1 MSDLYQ
7 LTLKEAIE
15 FAKKDGAKPVLEAF
29 QKRAEAL
36 NPKVNAFLRLD
47 VSSRKVP
54 GTPVG
59 QVPEPV
65 PIVPGT
71 FHGVPISIKDN
82 ICIDGAEVTCASKIL
97 EKHVPPYDATV
108 IEKLKMAGATLFGQ
122 CNMDEFAFG
131 SSCETS
137 AFGPCRNP
145 WDLERVP
152 GGSSGGCAA
161 SVAADMTLA
170 ALGSDTGGSIRQPA
184 ALCGVVGVKPTYG
197 RVSRY
202 GLIAFGSSF
211 DQIGPITKTVED
223 AAILMNVISGHD
235 PKDSTSAPQSV
246 PDFTQALKR
255 DVKGLRIGLPKEYFI
270 EGIDPEIE
278 KSVRQAAEVYRK
290 LGAEIKTISLPHT
303 EYSVAVYYIVA
314 VAEAS
319 SNLGR
324 FDGVEY
330 GLRVPTKDLREMYFE
345 TRNQGFG
352 PEAKR
357 RILLGTF
364 VLSAGYYEAYY
375 LKGQKV
381 RTLIRQDF
389 EKAFKEV
396 DVILS
401 PTSPTPA
408 FKIGEKL
415 ADPLAMYLSDIFT
428 IPANHAGIPAMSLP
442 CGFKTVKT
450 VPGTMGTG
458 SGTCPVGVP
467 GTVELPIGLQ
477 LMARPFDEATMLRAA
492 YAFEQETGV
501 YKKKPKL

>member
-1 MSDLYQ
+1 MTDLCS

-15 FAKKDGAKPVLEAF
+15 FAKKEGAKPLVDAF
-29 QKRAEAL
+29 QKRAETL
-36 NPKVNAFLRLD
+36 NPKINAFLRM
-47 VSSRKVP
+47 VP
-54 GTPVG
+54 GTA
-59 QVPEPV
+59 
-65 PIVPGT
+65 GT
-71 FHGVPISIKDN
+71 GSGIFRGVPVAVKDN
-82 ICIDGAEVTCASKIL
+82 ICIEGQEVTCASKIL
-97 EKHVPPYDATV
+97 IKHVPPYNATV
-108 IEKLKMAGATLFGQ
+108 IEKLKNAGITVSAQ

-137 AFGPCRNP
+137 TFGPCKNP
-145 WDLERVP
+145 WDLTRVP
-152 GGSSGGCAA
+152 GGSSGGSAA

-235 PKDSTSAPQSV
+235 LKDSTSAPEKV
-246 PDFTQALKR
+246 PDFTQSLKR

-270 EGIDPEIE
+270 EGIDPEVE
-278 KSVRQAAEVYRK
+278 KSVRVAADLYKK
-290 LGAEIKTISLPHT
+290 LGAEIKQISLPHT

-330 GLRVPTKDLREMYFE
+330 GLRVPAKDLREMYFE
-345 TRNQGFG
+345 TRDQGFG
-352 PEAKR
+352 HEAKR

-396 DVILS
+396 DLILS
-401 PTSPTPA
+401 PTSPTAA
-408 FKIGEKL
+408 FKIGEKV

-428 IPANHAGIPAMSLP
+428 IPANLSGVPAMSVP
-442 CGFKTVKT
+442 CGFTS
-450 VPGTMGTG
+450 
-458 SGTCPVGVP
+458 SGLPVGM
-467 GTVELPIGLQ
+467 Q
-477 LMARPFDEATMLRAA
+477 LMARPFDEATLFRAA
-492 YAFEQETGV
+492 HTFEQETGI

>member
-1 MSDLYQ
+1 LNVTDLCS
-7 LTLKEAIE
+7 LTLKEAAGI
-15 FAKKDGAKPVLEAF
+15 AKKDGAQPILEAF
-29 QKRAEAL
+29 SKRAQAL
-36 NPKVNAFLRLD
+36 NPKLNAFLRFDPSKMENGKGAPLY
-47 VSSRKVP
+47 
-54 GTPVG
+54 
-59 QVPEPV
+59 
-65 PIVPGT
+65 
-71 FHGVPISIKDN
+71 GVPVSIKDN
-82 ICIDGAEVTCASKIL
+82 ICIDGREVTCASKIL
-97 EKHVPPYDATV
+97 QKHVPPYDATV
-108 IEKLKMAGATLFGQ
+108 TEKLKAAGATLFSQ

-145 WDLERVP
+145 WDPERVP
-152 GGSSGGCAA
+152 GGSSGGSAA

-184 ALCGVVGVKPTYG
+184 ALCGVVGLKPTYG

-223 AAILMNVISGHD
+223 AALLMNVISGHD
-235 PKDSTSAPQSV
+235 PKDSTSAPV
-246 PDFTQALKR
+246 KAPDFTQALKR

-278 KSVRQAAEVYRK
+278 KSVRQAAETYKK

-330 GLRVPTKDLREMYFE
+330 GLRVPTKDLREMYYE
-345 TRNQGFG
+345 TRDQGFG
-352 PEAKR
+352 QEAKR

-396 DVILS
+396 DAILS
-401 PTSPTPA
+401 PTSPTAA
-408 FKIGEKL
+408 FKIGEKTS
-415 ADPLAMYLSDIFT
+415 DPIAMYLSDIFT
-428 IPANHAGIPAMSLP
+428 IPANLAGIPAISVP
-442 CGFKTVKT
+442 CGFTSK
-450 VPGTMGTG
+450 G
-458 SGTCPVGVP
+458 
-467 GTVELPIGLQ
+467 LPIGLQ
-477 LMARPFDEATMLRAA
+477 LMARPFEEETLFRTA
-492 YAFEQETGV
+492 YAFEQEAGI

>member
-1 MSDLYQ
+1 MTDLCS
-7 LTLKEAIE
+7 LTLKEAIT
-15 FAKKDGAKPVLEAF
+15 FAQKDGAKPLLDAF
-29 QKRAEAL
+29 SKRAAVL
-36 NPKVNAFLRLD
+36 NPKINAFLRFDPL
-47 VSSRKVP
+47 SIKKSEIP
-54 GTPVG
+54 GPLC
-59 QVPEPV
+59 
-65 PIVPGT
+65 
-71 FHGVPISIKDN
+71 GVPVSMKDN
-82 ICIDGAEVTCASKIL
+82 ICIDGREVTCASRVL
-97 EKHVPPYDATV
+97 ASHVPPYDATV
-108 IEKLKMAGATLFGQ
+108 IEKLKTSGATLFSQ

-152 GGSSGGCAA
+152 GGSSGGSAA
-161 SVAADMTLA
+161 SVSADMTLA

-223 AAILMNVISGHD
+223 AAILMNIISGHD
-235 PKDSTSAPQSV
+235 PKDSTSAPEKV

-278 KSVRQAAEVYRK
+278 KSVRQAAEIYKK
-290 LGAEIKTISLPHT
+290 LGAEIKTITLPHT
-303 EYSVAVYYIVA
+303 EHSVAVYYIVA

-330 GLRVPTKDLREMYFE
+330 GLRVPSKDLRDMYFE

-352 PEAKR
+352 QEAKR

-389 EKAFKEV
+389 EKAFKDV

-408 FKIGEKL
+408 FKIGEKT
-415 ADPLAMYLSDIFT
+415 ADPIAMYLSDIFT
-428 IPANHAGIPAMSLP
+428 IPANLAGIPAMSLP
-442 CGFKTVKT
+442 CGF
-450 VPGTMGTG
+450 TG
-458 SGTCPVGVP
+458 GGLPVGM
-467 GTVELPIGLQ
+467 Q
-477 LMARPFDEATMLRAA
+477 LMARPFDESTMFRAA
-492 YAFEQETGV
+492 YAFEQETGI
-501 YKKKPKL
+501 YKKKPKLD

>member
-1 MSDLYQ
+1 MDLTQ

-15 FAKKDGAKPVLEAF
+15 IAKKGGAQPILDAF
-29 QKRAEAL
+29 QKRAEVL
-36 NPKVNAFLRLD
+36 NPKVNAFLRFSGHKATRPQSPKEVL
-47 VSSRKVP
+47 
-54 GTPVG
+54 
-59 QVPEPV
+59 
-65 PIVPGT
+65 
-71 FHGVPISIKDN
+71 HGVPISIKDN
-82 ICIDGAEVTCASKIL
+82 ICIDGREVTCASKIL
-97 EKHVPPYDATV
+97 AKHVPPYDATV
-108 IEKLKMAGATLFGQ
+108 ITKLKNAGATLFNQ

-145 WDLERVP
+145 WNLERVP
-152 GGSSGGCAA
+152 GGSSGGSAA

-211 DQIGPITKTVED
+211 DQIGPLTKTVED

-235 PKDSTSAPQSV
+235 PKDSTSAPEKV
-246 PDFTQALKR
+246 PDFTAALKR
-255 DVKGLRIGLPKEYFI
+255 DVKGLKIGLPKEYFI
-270 EGIDPEIE
+270 EGIDPEVE
-278 KSVRQAAEVYRK
+278 KSVRQAAEIYKK
-290 LGAEIKTISLPHT
+290 LGAKIKTVSLPHT
-303 EYSVAVYYIVA
+303 EYSVAVYYVVA

-352 PEAKR
+352 EEAKR

-396 DVILS
+396 DLILS
-401 PTSPTPA
+401 PTSPTAA
-408 FKIGEKL
+408 FKIGEKA
-415 ADPLAMYLSDIFT
+415 ADPIAMYLSDIFT
-428 IPANHAGIPAMSLP
+428 IPANLAGIPAMSVP
-442 CGFKTVKT
+442 CSFTR
-450 VPGTMGTG
+450 
-458 SGTCPVGVP
+458 SG
-467 GTVELPIGLQ
+467 LPIGMQ
-477 LMARPFDEATMLRAA
+477 LMARPFDESTMLRAA
-492 YAFEQETGV
+492 YAFEQETGI